1 VDRRQDPRSIVTPY
15 AFSVHPDLLGMPLA
29 TPWQR
34 LGAILVDLVV
44 IALLTRIGF
53 VTLAIGLILL
63 LAGLVVRKPSRDV
76 MGKVFRV
83 AVGCL
88 GAMVIIVTVLVFLL
102 ARYAE
107 SDRIRQSV
115 ETVLEEARSEA
126 VLREARTPDQA
137 GGVADTATGLRSGS
151 ADTAVALRPEPPDT
165 AGHGPAADPPEAP
178 PDPRAEAERP
188 PAAPDTV
195 PAADP
200 WLDVDPAVLDSIR
213 MLDAAMESLRG
224 ERDESR
230 TALRRAREE
239 LARAEE
245 RSPLQWLWDLVEDL
259 GLGFGWGA
267 LYLTITHA
275 WWKGTSVGKRIF
287 RIRVVMIDKRP
298 LGLWLSFERAGG
310 YAAGFATGLLGFAQ
324 VLWDPNRQAI
334 HDKISETVVIQDGKE
349 PVPGPWI
356 REGNDGKVR
365 GGPPAP
371 DVR

>member
-1 VDRRQDPRSIVTPY
+1 VDRRRDPRSIVTQY

-63 LAGLVVRKPSRDV
+63 LVGLAVRKPSRDV

-88 GAMVIIVTVLVFLL
+88 GVMVLTLTIVVLLL
-102 ARYAE
+102 VRHAD
-107 SDRIRQSV
+107 SDQIRQSV
-115 ETVLEEARSEA
+115 ETAIEEARRDAVPSEA
-126 VLREARTPDQA
+126 RRPDPVGEA
-137 GGVADTATGLRSGS
+137 ADTLLAAP
-151 ADTAVALRPEPPDT
+151 ADTVV
-165 AGHGPAADPPEAP
+165 DPPSTLG
-178 PDPRAEAERP
+178 DPRVEVES
-188 PAAPDTV
+188 PAGASDTV
-195 PAADP
+195 QTPDP
-200 WLDVDPAVLDSIR
+200 WLEMDQAVLDSIR
-213 MLDAAMESLRG
+213 KLNAAMESLRT
-224 ERDESR
+224 EREESW

-275 WWKGTSVGKRIF
+275 WWKGTSVGKRLF

-349 PVPGPWI
+349 PVPGPWM
-356 REGNDGKVR
+356 REGGAPEPWR
-365 GGPPAP
+365 G
-371 DVR
+371 

>member
-53 VTLAIGLILL
+53 LTLAVGLILL
-63 LAGLVVRKPSRDV
+63 LMGLLVRKPSRDV

-88 GAMVIIVTVLVFLL
+88 GVMVIMVTVLVFLL
-102 ARYAE
+102 VRYGE
-107 SDRIRQSV
+107 SDQIRQGM
-115 ETVLEEARSEA
+115 ETVLEEAMKSA
-126 VLREARTPDQA
+126 VPPEVRTPDSS
-137 GGVADTATGLRSGS
+137 GGLADTAAALPAEPGDTAATPRGEPADTATSG
-151 ADTAVALRPEPPDT
+151 R
-165 AGHGPAADPPEAP
+165 AGHPPGGLG
-178 PDPRAEAERP
+178 DQQVEAESLP
-188 PAAPDTV
+188 GALETV
-195 PAADP
+195 QTADP
-200 WLDVDPAVLDSIR
+200 WPDMDQAALDSIR
-213 MLDAAMESLRG
+213 RLNAAMESLRG

-230 TALRRAREE
+230 TSLRRAREE

-245 RSPLQWLWDLVEDL
+245 RGPLQWLWDLVEDL

-267 LYLTITHA
+267 LYLTIAHA
-275 WWKGTSVGKRIF
+275 WWKGTSVGKRLF

-324 VLWDPNRQAI
+324 ILWDPNRQAI

-349 PVPGPWI
+349 PVPGPWM
-356 REGNDGKVR
+356 REGKAGRAR